1 MIFTNFQCFLGGQ
14 LFFQFFNNFSI
25 NTLYDSFNLTFY
37 NIFWTSLPIFIF
49 GLLEQ
54 NLRAKVLLGR
64 PVLYRRLANNCLL
77 TLREFFLW
85 FLYGL
90 WHTVAIFFG
99 WYLYFVYGLN
109 ITSKGN
115 NVLPC
120 IV

>member
-1 MIFTNFQCFLGGQ
+1 MFLGGQ

-64 PVLYRRLANNCLL
+64 PALYRLELSTR
-77 TLREFFLW
+77 LRE
-85 FLYGL
+85 
-90 WHTVAIFFG
+90 V
-99 WYLYFVYGLN
+99 
-109 ITSKGN
+109 S
-115 NVLPC
+115 
-120 IV
+120 

>member
-1 MIFTNFQCFLGGQ
+1 MDFNHFLGGQ

-64 PVLYRRLANNCLL
+64 PALYRLELSTKFREVSQCTEKTPHLSSLLPVLYNFAKVR
-77 TLREFFLW
+77 
-85 FLYGL
+85 
-90 WHTVAIFFG
+90 
-99 WYLYFVYGLN
+99 
-109 ITSKGN
+109 
-115 NVLPC
+115 
-120 IV
+120 